1 MQVHT
6 KAHTDQMRTFMKMC
20 SGGTPVG
27 ENMQWY
33 NSSWNNEIMIWIFKR
48 CFNWCCQLSYWQVK
62 EIGSYSSSKQ
72 LMSNLSILELLIKTG
87 DHTSGTGMKNWY
99 DKSTIKSSMF
109 MINIDKR
116 HPWHAKTLE
125 NWISNQMS
133 NKTTHMTKTENGT
146 PVQHDSYIRG
156 FQKHKRKLQI
166 TITSMDYTWPPL
178 PFVHKI
184 K

>member
-116 HPWHAKTLE
+116 HPWLY
-125 NWISNQMS
+125 
-133 NKTTHMTKTENGT
+133 KTELST
-146 PVQHDSYIRG
+146 KCQTKIPIWPKQRMEHPCSMTATSEG
-156 FQKHKRKLQI
+156 FKNTKGNYKSQ
-166 TITSMDYTWPPL
+166 
-178 PFVHKI
+178 
-184 K
+184 